1 MQWNER
7 FHTIPRWPEYHKIIS
22 LFITSSPEISM
33 LIYAIQICTSS
44 TALRMATS
52 PMMIPV
58 CQQHYNTLGARLPT
72 LSTFLTGRLSPP
84 RRNLRWLLVSALF
97 SHGRVNDPRLT
108 PKQRPWLNL
117 LEDSSMK
124 IQTWWLPDDAASN
137 ENDINVCNWI
147 WSVSYNLWGPRGQ
160 LYGIQSK
167 SHIDITDFCRGKI

>member
-1 MQWNER
+1 MQWNEG
-7 FHTIPRWPEYHKIIS
+7 FHTIPRRPEYHKVIA
-22 LFITSSPEISM
+22 LFITSSPELSM
-33 LIYAIQICTSS
+33 LICAIQICTSS

-124 IQTWWLPDDAASN
+124 IQTWWLPGWCSFQW
-137 ENDINVCNWI
+137 EW
-147 WSVSYNLWGPRGQ
+147 WLLSVIEFD
-160 LYGIQSK
+160 LYL
-167 SHIDITDFCRGKI
+167 ITCGALVANYIVFKG